1 MSFQLLLDY
10 CHFTVILSLFP
21 EHHLLLSPAECCSF
35 VESAINSDF
44 TVGPSLLKAP
54 RVIDRK
60 IAQSESAFLTQ
71 IESCVRSY
79 GDVKFADSHPKD

>member
-10 CHFTVILSLFP
+10 CHFTVILSIFP
-21 EHHLLLSPAECCSF
+21 EEHLLLSPAERCSF
-35 VESAINSDF
+35 VKSATNSDL
-44 TVGPSLLKAP
+44 TAGLNLLKAP